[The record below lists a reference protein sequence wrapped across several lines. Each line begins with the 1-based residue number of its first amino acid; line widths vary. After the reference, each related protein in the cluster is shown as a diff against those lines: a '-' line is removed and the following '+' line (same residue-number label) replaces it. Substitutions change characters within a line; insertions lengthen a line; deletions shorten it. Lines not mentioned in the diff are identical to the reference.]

1 MWKNVSKPVAEDSAA
16 IGDRHIGRHGAIR
29 APVVAF
35 GAIADA
41 YSCLHR
47 VWVIA
52 DADGRLQAD
61 MAF

>member
-1 MWKNVSKPVAEDSAA
+1 MRKKFFKPVAEDSAA
-16 IGDRHIGRHGAIR
+16 IGDRHIGRHGAVR

-41 YSCLHR
+41 YGCLHK